1 MLEPSAF
8 PYGFRVV
15 DGRDQERRL
24 CDFNAAFVAHLGDD
38 ERADNG
44 KEVYLSAY
52 QFSQDFREYLKT
64 HGTTKGFSGPTWSP
78 WLWFD
83 IDRDSFHDAMT
94 DARRLVGFL
103 CDRWTID
110 AESLL
115 LFFSGRKGFHIGLP
129 TSLWNAQ
136 PAAAFHEYTKHF
148 AKSLASLAD
157 VVVDDGVYDR
167 VRLFR
172 APNSRHQRSGLRKRR
187 LTADEFFR
195 LSADAMLT
203 QAQEPQESEL
213 PKPVP
218 LGERAAADWTDAVSF
233 MHKHAEAVSLKGSDD
248 ARLNALTR
256 VFINEGATSGDRHRL
271 LYSAARN
278 LAEFACPAALAHALL
293 TPPGLDSGLSPSDVR
308 RQIDCGLN
316 DGGPHS
322 G

>member
-1 MLEPSAF
+1 MLDASAF

-38 ERADNG
+38 ARADNG

-52 QFSQDFREYLKT
+52 QFSQDFREYLTT
-64 HGTTKGFSGPTWSP
+64 HGTTKGFSGPTWSS

-83 IDRDSFHDAMT
+83 IDRDSFNDAMT

-136 PAAAFHEYTKHF
+136 PAAEFHACTKHF
-148 AKSLASLAD
+148 ATCLASLAA
-157 VVVDDGVYDR
+157 VVIDEGVYDR

-172 APNSRHQRSGLRKRR
+172 APNSRHQKSGLHKRR
-187 LTADEFFR
+187 LTAEEFFGM
-195 LSADAMLT
+195 SADAILR
-203 QAQEPQESEL
+203 QASEPQESEL

-218 LGERAAADWTDAVSF
+218 VNERAAADWADAVSF
-233 MHKHAEAVSLKGSDD
+233 MDKHAEVVSLKGSDD
-248 ARLNALTR
+248 TRLNALTR
-256 VFINEGATSGDRHRL
+256 VFINEGAMSGDRHRL

-278 LAEFACPAALAHALL
+278 LAEFGCPAALAHALL
-293 TPPGLDSGLSPSDVR
+293 TPPGLDSGLPPLEVR
-308 RQIDCGLN
+308 RTIDCGLK